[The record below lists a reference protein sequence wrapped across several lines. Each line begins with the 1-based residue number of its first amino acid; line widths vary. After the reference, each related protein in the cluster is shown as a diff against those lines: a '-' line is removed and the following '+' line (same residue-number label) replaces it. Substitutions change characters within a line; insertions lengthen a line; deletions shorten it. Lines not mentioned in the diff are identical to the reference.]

1 MKTTRIFLLIA
12 FLAIMGVGLL
22 QFIFGIGPTA
32 VGRFLIAQIGS
43 GIGVT
48 VSITPNPFNIL
59 AEQLEE
65 KESELS
71 AKEVALE
78 QKETAQK
85 EDEEREKKN
94 NRTAFAYFAVG
105 GGSLLVL
112 ILLNFYLDY

>member
-1 MKTTRIFLLIA
+1 MAVEVCYPTHETVEL
-12 FLAIMGVGLL
+12 LL
-22 QFIFGIGPTA
+22 QKAFRG
-32 VGRFLIAQIGS
+32 
-43 GIGVT
+43 
-48 VSITPNPFNIL
+48 
-59 AEQLEE
+59 
-65 KESELS
+65 

-112 ILLNFYLDY
+112 ILLITKIIADLLD